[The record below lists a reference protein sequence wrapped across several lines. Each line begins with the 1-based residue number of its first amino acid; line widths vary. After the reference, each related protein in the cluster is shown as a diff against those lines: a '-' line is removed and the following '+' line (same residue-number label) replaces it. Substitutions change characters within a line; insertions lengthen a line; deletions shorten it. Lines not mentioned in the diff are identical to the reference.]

1 MAVFVELQEDPFNE
15 AFQQEKSTAQS
26 ADLRIRRPT
35 RGFQLRQ
42 DKPAYL
48 TIIDKYG
55 ENYPPNGLVDSAGAE
70 DEFGIGHSARYTN
83 FMVTQFSSP
92 RAEKK
97 QIIQTFG
104 EDFIFFYGEQPRIGT
119 IQGYLLHTADF
130 NWRNEFMYNY
140 ENYLR
145 GTKLVEANAR
155 AYIFQAGVLW
165 EGYAIGFAVQQAS
178 QQPNHVTFELQFLI
192 TNETIVDNVGDVSFP
207 ILGPSGTGSLDKPW
221 AYNVLLQAFEQNRRT
236 LPRRTNFVQDL
247 ASFILNGADTQ
258 QDFSRTVPLRGKIS
272 DNLDEFLGGS
282 LKFNFSPIELA
293 KARRKMGIRRVIYLI
308 REQYLRA
315 KFVMDSA
322 KRLTR
327 GEQSALAKIY
337 GTSFI
342 ISSMADA
349 ILPD

>member
-15 AFQQEKSTAQS
+15 AFNDEKATAQS

-35 RGFQLRQ
+35 RGFQLRE

-48 TIIDKYG
+48 TIIDRYG
-55 ENYPPNGLVDSAGAE
+55 EPYPPNGLVDAAGAE
-70 DEFGIGHSARYTN
+70 DDQGIGHSVRYTN

-92 RAEKK
+92 RAEKQ
-97 QIIQTFG
+97 QIVQTFG
-104 EDFIFFYGEQPRIGT
+104 EDFVFFFGEQPRIGT

-130 NWRNEFMYNY
+130 NWRNEFMHNY

-165 EGYAIGFAVQQAS
+165 EGYALGFNVQQAS
-178 QQPNHVTFELQFLI
+178 QQPNHVMFELQFLI

-207 ILGPSGTGSLDKPW
+207 ILHGGMGSLDNPW
-221 AYNVLLQAFEQNRRT
+221 AFTVLLKTFEQNRRT
-236 LPRRTNFVQDL
+236 LPQRWNFAQDL
-247 ASFILNGADTQ
+247 SNFILGADTQ

-272 DNLDEFLGGS
+272 DNLDEFIGGS
-282 LKFNFSPIELA
+282 LKASFSPIELA
-293 KARRKMGIRRVIYLI
+293 KARRKMGIRRAIYLV
-308 REQYLRA
+308 REMYLRS

-322 KRLTR
+322 RRLTV
-327 GEQSALAKIY
+327 GEQTTLAKTY
-337 GTSFI
+337 GVRFV
-342 ISSMADA
+342 ISSLADA
-349 ILPD
+349 GLPG